1 MKGRRP
7 RPLNDGAGKEANH
20 KDLRHF
26 SIGDAQ
32 TGAPIGLNAQPT
44 GFPASLQ
51 KRCYRKKM
59 RAQVLKAVGGL
70 AVIGI
75 LLVGAVT
82 SPAVASTYP
91 SWNDVVKARKSTAA
105 KAAQVKRIED
115 LISGLQ
121 AEVQAATEIAS
132 AKGEIYQQAQD
143 KYDEA
148 DQRSQDLQAQ
158 ADAAQKKADEAKAL
172 AGRLGAELY
181 RSGGSDLALNLMLQG
196 GSNQAD
202 ELLARLGSMSKLVER
217 SSQIYADAVAA
228 QNEAQSLQDQAKI
241 ALAEREKL
249 KAAAQAAYQDAVDA
263 QAVVQSKLDESEA
276 HVATLQAQLAA
287 LRAASDAT
295 VARYKVGVELARQA
309 ALERARREAAERGVS
324 VSDAGWTRPSDG
336 WLSDG
341 YGPRV
346 PIWTGYGWSNP
357 FHRGLDFASSCG
369 SGMYAASGGR
379 VSFTGWDGGLGY
391 HIEIDH
397 GGGIVTTYSHI
408 QRGGILVRWG
418 AEVGPGEKIA
428 LTGTTGTST
437 GCHLHFM
444 IYVHG
449 STVNPKTYLR
459 SKGVSI

>member
-1 MKGRRP
+1 
-7 RPLNDGAGKEANH
+7 
-20 KDLRHF
+20 
-26 SIGDAQ
+26 
-32 TGAPIGLNAQPT
+32 
-44 GFPASLQ
+44 
-51 KRCYRKKM
+51 M
-59 RAQVLKAVGGL
+59 RARILKLVGGL
-70 AVIGI
+70 AVIGV
-75 LLVGAVT
+75 LLVGGVVSSA
-82 SPAVASTYP
+82 SASTYP

-105 KAAQVKRIED
+105 KAAEVKRIEG
-115 LISGLQ
+115 LIAGLQ
-121 AEVQAATEIAS
+121 DDVRAATEVAQ
-132 AKGEIYQQAQD
+132 AKGDIYHEAQD

-148 DQRSQDLQAQ
+148 DQRAQDLQAQ

-196 GSNQAD
+196 GNDSAD
-202 ELLARLGSMSKLVER
+202 QLLARLGSMSKLVER
-217 SSQIYADAVAA
+217 SSRIYADATAA

-249 KAAAQAAYQDAVDA
+249 KEAAQIAYQDAVDA
-263 QAVVQSKLDESEA
+263 QQVVQSKLDESQA
-276 HVATLQAQLAA
+276 HEATLQAQLAA
-287 LRAASDAT
+287 LKAASDAT
-295 VARYKVGVELARQA
+295 VAKYRVGVEIARQA

-336 WLSDG
+336 WISDG
-341 YGPRV
+341 YGPRT

-357 FHRGLDFASSCG
+357 FHRGLDFAASCG

-397 GGGIVTTYSHI
+397 GGGIISTYSHI

-444 IYVHG
+444 IYVKG

-459 SKGVSI
+459 SKGVGI